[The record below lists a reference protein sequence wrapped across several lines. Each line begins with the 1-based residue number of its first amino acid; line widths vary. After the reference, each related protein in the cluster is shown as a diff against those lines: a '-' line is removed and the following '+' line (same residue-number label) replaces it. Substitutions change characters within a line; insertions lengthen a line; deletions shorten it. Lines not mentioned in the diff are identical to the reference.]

1 MEHSA
6 RSATA
11 RFFLFV
17 LALALLAGLFSFFA
31 QAFEIPKQTSQST
44 SAPRPITVVI
54 DAGHGGED
62 GGAVSAS
69 GIYEK
74 DLNLAIAKQLCDLL
88 TANGVTVV
96 MTRTTDTL
104 LYDRNV
110 DYHGRKKALDL
121 AARRRIAEETE
132 NAIFVSIHMNAY
144 PLPQYSGLQVWYS
157 KHHPESHTLADTL
170 QSNAQRVLQPQNN
183 RKTKAAGSNIYLLH
197 HLTCPAILVE
207 CGFLSNAAEAE
218 QLNTPEYQKELAF
231 VIALAILE
239 ARDQ

>member
-110 DYHGRKKALDL
+110 DYHGRKKALGIL
-121 AARRRIAEETE
+121 
-132 NAIFVSIHMNAY
+132 F
-144 PLPQYSGLQVWYS
+144 
-157 KHHPESHTLADTL
+157 
-170 QSNAQRVLQPQNN
+170 
-183 RKTKAAGSNIYLLH
+183 LL
-197 HLTCPAILVE
+197 
-207 CGFLSNAAEAE
+207 F
-218 QLNTPEYQKELAF
+218 
-231 VIALAILE
+231 
-239 ARDQ
+239 